1 MDVLSAA
8 TATASATA
16 AAISA
21 TASTLSASVAA
32 SPALANLSDPR
43 FVFFPLADVWWV
55 YALFTGLVLAVI
67 ALDLGV
73 FHRKAHVV
81 GMREA
86 AAWSAVW
93 VALAMVVNAVFWW
106 WSEGFFESHY
116 GLPTEAASH
125 LADEKALQFF
135 GGYLMEKALAVDNI
149 FVIALVFASFAIP
162 AQLQHRVLFWGILG
176 AILFR
181 AIFISLGAV
190 LLQYHWVIVVAGIFL
205 ILTGLKMAFMGESHK
220 DPKDNWLVKLCA
232 RIFPVTPSLDGEKF
246 FTRMNGVLMITPLFL
261 ALVAVEVTD
270 IIFAIDSVPAIYA
283 LTSEPLIVF
292 MSNIMAILG
301 LRAMYFLLAGTMD
314 LFHLLKYSLAAILV
328 FVGLKMVWL
337 NEAFGGKFPI
347 GFSLLIIA
355 SLLAVGVAASLMVR
369 KKPDASG

>member
-1 MDVLSAA
+1 MNRQRAVPPSALEA
-8 TATASATA
+8 VHPERVARGPTHHDADAFPYTSI
-16 AAISA
+16 ISL
-21 TASTLSASVAA
+21 TVAA
-32 SPALANLSDPR
+32 VTFANGGDNIGVYVP
-43 FVFFPLADVWWV
+43 VF
-55 YALFTGLVLAVI
+55 LAV
-67 ALDLGV
+67 GT
-73 FHRKAHVV
+73 
-81 GMREA
+81 G
-86 AAWSAVW
+86 
-93 VALAMVVNAVFWW
+93 
-106 WSEGFFESHY
+106 
-116 GLPTEAASH
+116 
-125 LADEKALQFF
+125 
-135 GGYLMEKALAVDNI
+135 
-149 FVIALVFASFAIP
+149 ALVA
-162 AQLQHRVLFWGILG
+162 
-176 AILFR
+176 
-181 AIFISLGAV
+181 
-190 LLQYHWVIVVAGIFL
+190 YCVV
-205 ILTGLKMAFMGESHK
+205 
-220 DPKDNWLVKLCA
+220 
-232 RIFPVTPSLDGEKF
+232 
-246 FTRMNGVLMITPLFL
+246 FL